1 MVQWKRKASTYVFGL
16 RNMEVREWTTLV
28 GFAGAVLIY
37 EVLVTLVAYLSQ
49 WLVQLW

>member
-1 MVQWKRKASTYVFGL
+1 MAQWQRKASTYVFAL

-28 GFAGAVLIY
+28 GFARAVLIY
-37 EVLVTLVAYLSQ
+37 EVLVSLVAYLFQ